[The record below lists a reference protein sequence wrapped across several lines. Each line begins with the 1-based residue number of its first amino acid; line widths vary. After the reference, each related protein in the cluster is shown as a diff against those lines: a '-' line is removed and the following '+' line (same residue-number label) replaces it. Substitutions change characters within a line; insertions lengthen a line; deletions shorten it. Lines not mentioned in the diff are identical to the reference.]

1 MSIDKKKKFMS
12 LYKPV
17 HARFERFCKARA
29 YGEMDFKDLM
39 QETVVVAFEKFDE
52 IKNTDSFL
60 YFLFGISRR
69 LLSNANRKIREE
81 NWDESLNYRESNEMN
96 ADKKMELEDLYKALG
111 RLSNHQREAIILF
124 EISGF
129 SIKEIA
135 TIQETSEDAVK
146 KRLSRGRQELTSL
159 LTGDSNLVKN

>member
-1 MSIDKKKKFMS
+1 MV

-52 IKNTDSFL
+52 IKNIDSFL
-60 YFLFGISRR
+60 YFLFGISIR
-69 LLSNANRKIREE
+69 LLSNANRKIKEE
-81 NWDESLNYRESNEMN
+81 EWDDSFVNRASNEQN
-96 ADKKMELEDLYKALG
+96 AEKKMELEDLYKALG
-111 RLSNHQREAIILF
+111 MLPNQQREALILF

-135 TIQETSEDAVK
+135 TIQTSSEDAVK
-146 KRLSRGRQELTSL
+146 KRLSRGRQELTRL
-159 LTGDSNLVKN
+159 LTGETDLVKN